1 MRVWPITGMALAVVA
16 APATAAPDTAPS
28 KPPSEYRVRLVP
40 EAPDLKTRL
49 MLFAEG
55 PAASTG
61 MYGEGT
67 GAFQLPDAVP
77 EAGAATFRQ
86 VPVRFRVNGRSFAGL
101 ATVTFNNGAFEGLV
115 AETLNSDGSAID
127 SALRVQG
134 GEYAFGEGGTAVTGR
149 VSAVPSVFDSVPEP
163 SSWATMVV
171 GVGLAGWAIRRQ
183 NRRRLRT
190 A

>member
-1 MRVWPITGMALAVVA
+1 MRVWPIIGMAAAAIAAPVA
-16 APATAAPDTAPS
+16 ASPSTPA
-28 KPPSEYRVRLVP
+28 SEYKVKLVP

-67 GAFQLPDAVP
+67 GAFELRAAVP
-77 EAGAATFRQ
+77 ESGAATFRQ

-115 AETLNSDGSAID
+115 AETLNGDGTAID
-127 SALRVQG
+127 AALKVEG
-134 GEYAFGEGGTAVTGR
+134 GEYAFGEGSTAVTGR
-149 VSAVPSVFDSVPEP
+149 ISAAPSVFESVPEP
-163 SSWATMVV
+163 ATWAMMVV
-171 GVGLAGWAIRRQ
+171 GFGLAGLAIRRQ
-183 NRRRLRT
+183 VARMVEPV
-190 A
+190 

>member
-1 MRVWPITGMALAVVA
+1 
-16 APATAAPDTAPS
+16 
-28 KPPSEYRVRLVP
+28 LVP

-49 MLFAEG
+49 MLFADG

-67 GAFQLPDAVP
+67 GAFELPDAVP
-77 EAGAATFRQ
+77 EAGAATYRQ

-101 ATVTFNNGAFEGLV
+101 ATVTFNNGSFEGLV

-127 SALRVQG
+127 SALKVQG
-134 GEYAFGEGGTAVTGR
+134 GEYAFGEGSTAVTGR
-149 VSAVPSVFDSVPEP
+149 VSAAPSVFDAVPEP
-163 SSWATMVV
+163 GTWAMMVV
-171 GVGLAGWAIRRQ
+171 GFGLAGWAIRRQ
-183 NRRRLRT
+183 VARMVQS